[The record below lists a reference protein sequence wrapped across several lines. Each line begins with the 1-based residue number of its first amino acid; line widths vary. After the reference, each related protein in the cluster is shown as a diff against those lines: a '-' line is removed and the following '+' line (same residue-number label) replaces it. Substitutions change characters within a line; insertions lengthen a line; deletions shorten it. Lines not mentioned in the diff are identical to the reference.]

1 MTMQDPIAD
10 MLTRI
15 RNAQLAHHAT
25 VSMPASKIKAAICD
39 VLKQEGYIE
48 SFEVTGEVNPVLEI
62 ELRYHQG
69 RPVIEELKRISR
81 PGLRTYRSADVLP
94 KVSGG
99 FGVSIVSTNKGVM
112 TDREAR
118 AQGIGGEV
126 LCTVF

>member
-15 RNAQLAHHAT
+15 RNAQRANHPSVA
-25 VSMPASKIKAAICD
+25 MPSSRLKVAVCE
-39 VLKQEGYIE
+39 VLKSEGYIE
-48 SFEVTGEVNPVLEI
+48 DFRVEDGTKAELSVT
-62 ELRYHQG
+62 LRYHQG
-69 RPVIEELKRISR
+69 RPVIETMKRISR
-81 PGLRTYRSADVLP
+81 PGLRTYRATDALP
-94 KVSGG
+94 KVMGG
-99 FGVSIVSTNKGVM
+99 LGISIVSTNKGVM

>member
-15 RNAQLAHHAT
+15 RNAQRANHPSVA
-25 VSMPASKIKAAICD
+25 MPSSRLKVAVCE
-39 VLKQEGYIE
+39 VLKSEGYIE
-48 SFEVTGEVNPVLEI
+48 DFRVENGTKAELSVT
-62 ELRYHQG
+62 LRYHQG
-69 RPVIEELKRISR
+69 RPVIETMKRISR
-81 PGLRTYRSADVLP
+81 PGLRTYRANDALP
-94 KVSGG
+94 KVMGG
-99 FGVSIVSTNKGVM
+99 LGISIVSTNKGVM

>member
-15 RNAQLAHHAT
+15 RNAQSAHHPA
-25 VSMPASKIKAAICD
+25 VSIPSSKLKVSICE
-39 VLKQEGYIE
+39 VLKREGYIDDYQVDQGAKPTLN
-48 SFEVTGEVNPVLEI
+48 VT
-62 ELRYHQG
+62 LRYYKG
-69 RPVIEELKRISR
+69 KPVIEELKRVSR
-81 PGLRTYRSADVLP
+81 PGLRAYKGAGELP
-94 KVSGG
+94 KVRGG

>member
-15 RNAQLAHHAT
+15 RNAQRANHPT
-25 VSMPASKIKAAICD
+25 VSMPSSKLKASVCE
-39 VLKQEGYIE
+39 VLKREGYIDD
-48 SFEVTGEVNPVLEI
+48 FGVVADAKPTLTI
-62 ELRYHQG
+62 ALRYHRG
-69 RPVIEELKRISR
+69 RPVIETVKRISR
-81 PGLRTYRSADVLP
+81 PGLRTYRAADAIP
-94 KVSGG
+94 KVMGG
-99 FGVSIVSTNKGVM
+99 LGVSIVSTNKGVM